1 VKTPMIDSKLYPL
14 KYDKKI
20 AWLQNLKNL
29 DFGLEQTMP
38 TIDQL
43 EILTG
48 AGKSGDAGL
57 IQSGILDSLNITVN
71 RIEKDYDKAIYP
83 EWTDDIVL
91 NNKIREGIKEYYE
104 IRIYAQA
111 TQICDHLDGLIQLD
125 RYPKEMF
132 GQYKT
137 LRKLIQK
144 VTDDS
149 EKIRA
154 LMQLKIIAK
163 SIIPPQIKYE
173 KVEVIEPSI
182 GGGSV
187 QEGF

>member
-1 VKTPMIDSKLYPL
+1 MTPLNESKLYPVKYNKEIARLMGL
-14 KYDKKI
+14 KD
-20 AWLQNLKNL
+20 L
-29 DFGLEQTMP
+29 DYGLEQTMP

-48 AGKSGDAGL
+48 AGKGGDTGL
-57 IQSGILDSLNITVN
+57 IQSGILDSLNLTVN
-71 RIEKDYDKAIYP
+71 RIEKDYEKVIYP
-83 EWTDDIVL
+83 EWTDDIVF
-91 NNKIREGIKEYYE
+91 NNKLRDGIREYYE

-111 TQICDHLDGLIQLD
+111 TEICDHLDGLIQLD

-144 VTDDS
+144 VTDNT
-149 EKIRA
+149 EKVRA

-182 GGGSV
+182 GGGGIM
-187 QEGF
+187 EGQ

>member
-1 VKTPMIDSKLYPL
+1 MTDDSKLYPA
-14 KYDKKI
+14 KYNPKI
-20 AWLQNLKNL
+20 AHLLSLKDL
-29 DFGLEQTMP
+29 DYGLDQTMP
-38 TIDQL
+38 TIDEL

-48 AGKSGDAGL
+48 AGKGGDTGL
-57 IQSGILDSLNITVN
+57 IQSGILDSLNMTVN
-71 RIEKDYDKAIYP
+71 RIEKDYENVIYP
-83 EWTDDIVL
+83 VWTDDIVL
-91 NNKIREGIKEYYE
+91 NNKMREGIKEYYD

-111 TQICDHLDGLIQLD
+111 TEICDHLDGLIQLD

-137 LRKLIQK
+137 LRKLIQN

-149 EKIRA
+149 EKVRA

-182 GGGSV
+182 GSGSV
-187 QEGF
+187 MEGQ